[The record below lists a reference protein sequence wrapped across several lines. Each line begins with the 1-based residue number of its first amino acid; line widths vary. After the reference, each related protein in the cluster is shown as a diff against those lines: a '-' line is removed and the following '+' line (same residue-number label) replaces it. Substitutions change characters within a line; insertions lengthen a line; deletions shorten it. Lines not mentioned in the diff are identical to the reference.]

1 MRAGEIFFDTSVLL
15 YLLSADE
22 EKADRVE
29 ALLVRRGVLSV
40 QVLNEFAAVALR
52 KHALSPAEIREFLGG
67 LREFCRTHP
76 LTLEAHEHG
85 LDLVERHGFQ
95 LYDAMIVAS
104 ALENGCRVLYS
115 EDLQHG
121 QVIEKRLKVINPF
134 AKERGAAGC

>member
-1 MRAGEIFFDTSVLL
+1 MRAGEVFFDTSVLL
-15 YLLSADE
+15 YLLSADVG
-22 EKADRVE
+22 KADRVE
-29 ALLVRRGVLSV
+29 ALLLRRGVLSV

-76 LTLEAHEHG
+76 LTLESHEHG
-85 LDLVERHGFQ
+85 LDLVERYGFQ
-95 LYDAMIVAS
+95 LYDSMIVAS
-104 ALENGCRVLYS
+104 ALESGCRVLYS

-134 AKERGAAGC
+134 AK